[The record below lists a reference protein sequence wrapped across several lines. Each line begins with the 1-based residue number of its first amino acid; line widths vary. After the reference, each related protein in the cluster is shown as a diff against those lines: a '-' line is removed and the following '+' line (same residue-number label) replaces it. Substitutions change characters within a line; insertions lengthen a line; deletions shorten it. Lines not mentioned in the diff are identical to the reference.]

1 MMKNQVSVIFMLAGI
16 LFTTCLLLAN
26 ILAVKIIQIGPF
38 AAPAGVLIFPVAYIL
53 NDVIAEVW
61 GYKKARLIIWAG
73 FSMNILM
80 VLFFSLS
87 IALPSAIFWT
97 DQSMYARILGSAP
110 RIVFASIASYL
121 VGSFL
126 NAYIMSR
133 MKIISQGKHFGIR
146 AILSTM
152 AGETADSILFISL
165 AFAGTFPFRSIL
177 IMIAT
182 QALLKTVYEILILP
196 FTALVVKW
204 VKKKENQDVF
214 DNSISYNPFKI
225 AEV

>member
-26 ILAVKIIQIGPF
+26 ILAIKIIQIGPF

-73 FSMNILM
+73 FAMNILM
-80 VLFFSLS
+80 VLFFGLS

-97 DQSMYARILGSAP
+97 DQSTYAKILGSTP
-110 RIVFASIASYL
+110 RIVFASITSYL

-126 NAYIMSR
+126 NAFIMSR
-133 MKIISQGKHFGIR
+133 MKIINRGKHFGFR
-146 AILSTM
+146 AIVSTM
-152 AGETADSILFISL
+152 AGESADSLLFISL
-165 AFAGTFPFRSIL
+165 AFAGTFPLLSII
-177 IMIAT
+177 IMIVT

-196 FTALVVKW
+196 FTAMAVRW

-214 DNSISYNPFKI
+214 DNAISYNPFKI
-225 AEV
+225 VEV

>member
-1 MMKNQVSVIFMLAGI
+1 MGI
-16 LFTTCLLLAN
+16 Q
-26 ILAVKIIQIGPF
+26 KGPF
-38 AAPAGVLIFPVAYIL
+38 DHLG
-53 NDVIAEVW
+53 
-61 GYKKARLIIWAG
+61 G

-97 DQSMYARILGSAP
+97 DQSTYARILGSTP
-110 RIVFASIASYL
+110 RIVFASITSYL

-126 NAYIMSR
+126 NAFIMSR
-133 MKIISQGKHFGIR
+133 MKIVSQGKHFGLR
-146 AILSTM
+146 AIISTM
-152 AGETADSILFISL
+152 AGETADSLLFISL
-165 AFAGTFPFRSIL
+165 AFAGTFPLHSII

-182 QALLKTVYEILILP
+182 QALMKTVYEIVILP
-196 FTALVVKW
+196 FTAMVVRW

-225 AEV
+225 VEV

>member
-1 MMKNQVSVIFMLAGI
+1 MKNQVSVIFMLAGI

-26 ILAVKIIQIGPF
+26 ILAIKIIQIGPF

-87 IALPSAIFWT
+87 IALPSAVFWM
-97 DQSMYARILGSAP
+97 DQSTYAKILGSTP
-110 RIVFASIASYL
+110 RIVFASITSYL

-126 NAYIMSR
+126 NAFIMSR
-133 MKIISQGKHFGIR
+133 MKVISQGKHFGFR

-152 AGETADSILFISL
+152 AGETADSLLFILL
-165 AFAGTFPFRSIL
+165 AFAGTFPFHSII

-182 QALLKTVYEILILP
+182 QALMKTVYEIIILP
-196 FTALVVKW
+196 FTAVVVRW
-204 VKKKENQDVF
+204 VKKKEDQDVF
-214 DNSISYNPFKI
+214 DNVVSYNPFKI
-225 AEV
+225 VEV